1 MVENPGKRA
10 QVSPTRRIHILAGD
24 ATLQDGGHRPGTGIP
39 GKSEFPAGWSDEKI
53 IGEIESVA
61 NDLTSCRTVQ
71 PNGRIRIEGTRD
83 GVDIRVIVD
92 ADGVTIRTAHP
103 TNMPRNP

>member
-1 MVENPGKRA
+1 MENPRKRT
-10 QVSPTRRIHILAGD
+10 QVSPLRRIHILAGD

-39 GKSEFPAGWSDEKI
+39 GKSEFPADWSDEKI

-61 NDLTSCRTVQ
+61 NDPASSRLIQ

-92 ADGVTIRTAHP
+92 ADSVTIRTAHP